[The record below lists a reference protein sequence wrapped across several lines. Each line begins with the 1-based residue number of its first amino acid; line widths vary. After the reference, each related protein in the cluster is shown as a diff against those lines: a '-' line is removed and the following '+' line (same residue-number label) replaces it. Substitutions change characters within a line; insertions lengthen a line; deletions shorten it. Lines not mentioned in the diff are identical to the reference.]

1 LTYVRRRRA
10 LGEIMPEAAPVAP
23 PPDLDRTSFLKLD
36 KEELFRLLNLA
47 VKGQRETAGNMLK
60 MTELMRK
67 ADETMKALRDRI
79 ELLETENAELKKVR
93 VG

>member
-1 LTYVRRRRA
+1 
-10 LGEIMPEAAPVAP
+10 MPEAV
-23 PPDLDRTSFLKLD
+23 PPDLDRVSFLKLD

-47 VKGQRETAGNMLK
+47 VKGQRDTSANMLK

-79 ELLETENAELKKVR
+79 VELETENAALKASAQ
-93 VG
+93 

>member
-1 LTYVRRRRA
+1 
-10 LGEIMPEAAPVAP
+10 MPEAA

-47 VKGQRETAGNMLK
+47 VKGQRETSGNMLR

-67 ADETMKALRDRI
+67 ADETMKTLRDRI
-79 ELLETENAELKKVR
+79 VELETENAELKKAHAQ
-93 VG
+93 

>member
-1 LTYVRRRRA
+1 
-10 LGEIMPEAAPVAP
+10 MPEAAPP
-23 PPDLDRTSFLKLD
+23 ELDRASFLKLD

-47 VKGQRETAGNMLK
+47 VKGQRDTSANMLK

-79 ELLETENAELKKVR
+79 VELETENTALKKVTAQ
-93 VG
+93 

>member
-1 LTYVRRRRA
+1 
-10 LGEIMPEAAPVAP
+10 MPEAVPPAAPPVAALP
-23 PPDLDRTSFLKLD
+23 ELDRVSFLKLD

-47 VKGQRETAGNMLK
+47 VKGQRDTSANMLK

-79 ELLETENAELKKVR
+79 VELETENTALKKVTAQ
-93 VG
+93 